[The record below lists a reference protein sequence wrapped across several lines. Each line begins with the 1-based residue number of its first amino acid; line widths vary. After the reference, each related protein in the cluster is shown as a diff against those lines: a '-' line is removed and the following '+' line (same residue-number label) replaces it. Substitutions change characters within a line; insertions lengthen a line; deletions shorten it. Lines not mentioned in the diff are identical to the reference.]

1 MAPAVLDRTRRALQN
16 RGHMNAAHPI
26 ARRCRA
32 GFTLIELMVA
42 LAVTGIL
49 LAVALPSFMDSIR
62 KGRRS
67 EAFAALSA
75 LQLAQERWRSNN
87 ALYTQN
93 LSDLSLTSPTGPG
106 GYYELTVVGSTATAT
121 GYVATAN
128 GRVSSQVNDGQCA
141 KLSVQVDRG
150 AILVASCASC
160 TTFSYAATDPC
171 WKR

>member
-1 MAPAVLDRTRRALQN
+1 MKSTTPITRQRT
-16 RGHMNAAHPI
+16 
-26 ARRCRA
+26 A

-62 KGRRS
+62 KSRRS
-67 EAFAALSA
+67 EAFTALSA

-87 ALYTQN
+87 ALYASN
-93 LSDLSLTSPTGPG
+93 LSNGPTATPPGLGIPATTGPG
-106 GYYELTVVGSTATAT
+106 GYYTLSIDTVTAT

-128 GRVSSQVNDGQCA
+128 GSGSSQANDGQCA

-150 AILVASCASC
+150 AILVAGCASC
-160 TTFSYAATDPC
+160 TTFSYAATNAC